1 MDYVSSV
8 EASDSEELTSEAQVA
23 SVEAQIL
30 LALEAVP
37 VNFSAEEIQPIH
49 LRVAVLQKQGRTLLE
64 ILMLE
69 S

>member
-49 LRVAVLQKQGRTLLE
+49 LRAAVLQKQGRTLLE